1 MKFIK
6 KIFRYIRLL
15 PKLIKAKYYTKKAN
29 KELQKGNLEKAKDY
43 YLKVEK
49 MDLIN
54 YMIYHNVGSIFFQL
68 RDFDKAEEYFK
79 KAIDLNPKNVVSYST
94 LSEVYLRKKRWKDA
108 EDIIEKALEI
118 EPFNYFLKKR
128 KKKIFN
134 KNWRKNYVE
143 SLEKTEKALN
153 QQQKGNIKEAKESF
167 EKAVKLNNKNTTAH
181 FLYGTMLYN
190 QGNYDKAIKHVSM
203 AVEFSNNKR
212 YSAVLNQMQKEL
224 NEKNIKKP
232 K

>member
-49 MDLIN
+49 LDLIN

-68 RDFDKAEEYFK
+68 RNFDKAEEYFR
-79 KAIDLNPKNVVSYST
+79 KAIDLNPENVVSYST

-108 EDIIEKALEI
+108 ENIIEDALEI

-134 KNWRKNYVE
+134 KNWRKNYVN
-143 SLEKTEKALN
+143 SLEETEEALK
-153 QQQKGNIKEAKESF
+153 QKQKGNENKAKEHF
-167 EKAVKLNNKNTTAH
+167 EKAINLNNKNTTAL
-181 FLYGTMLYN
+181 FIYGNMLYQ
-190 QGNYDKAIKHVSM
+190 QGKYDKALKYVSM
-203 AVEFSNNKR
+203 AAEFSNNKR
-212 YSAVLNQMQKEL
+212 YAAVLNQMQKEL